1 MIAFPRRRGSRSRIK
16 SGMTKRIVI
25 LENIRS
31 LHNVGAIFR
40 TADGAGWDKVFLTGY
55 TGCPPDRRIEKVSLG
70 AENFIEWEHAEN
82 TRNLCKIL
90 KNDGFEICAL
100 EQTEKSENLFS
111 AKNFGKK
118 IALVL
123 GNEVEGVTP
132 EVLEMCDR
140 YFEIPMHGQKKSL
153 NVSVAAGVA
162 LYELGRKN

>member
-1 MIAFPRRRGSRSRIK
+1 MK
-16 SGMTKRIVI
+16 IVI

-70 AENFIEWEHAEN
+70 AENFIEWEHADDAAK
-82 TRNLCKIL
+82 LCEKL
-90 KNDGFEICAL
+90 KSDGFEIDAL
-100 EQTEKSENLFS
+100 EQTDRAENIFG
-111 AKNFGKK
+111 AKNVEKN

-123 GNEVEGVTP
+123 GNEVEGVS
-132 EVLEMCDR
+132 EKVLELADR
-140 YFEIPMHGQKKSL
+140 HFEIPMLGQKKSL
-153 NVSVAAGVA
+153 NVSVASGIA